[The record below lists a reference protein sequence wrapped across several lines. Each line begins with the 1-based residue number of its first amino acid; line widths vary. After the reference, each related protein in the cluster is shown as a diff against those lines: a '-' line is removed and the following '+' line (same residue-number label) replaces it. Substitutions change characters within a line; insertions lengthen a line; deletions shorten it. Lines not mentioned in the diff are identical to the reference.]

1 MQVDIVKEF
10 GEDLRLSNFV
20 QANIRFAKLRNAN
33 LRGAYMMKL
42 VAPGVD
48 FTGADMSDAL
58 MDRSVFVDANFTN
71 AVLQRVVLTLSDLN
85 GATIEGADFTDAL
98 LDKTT
103 QQKLCETASGT
114 NPVTGRQTR
123 QTLKCGGN
131 RFSARQ
137 STPSRYMTDE
147 TAPTPKQE
155 VRGFLRLF
163 SPLFVS
169 ARWFSSNPFSFL
181 LPGLQFDA
189 DRFSMY
195 TTK

>member
-155 VRGFLRLF
+155 VRGFLRSF
-163 SPLFVS
+163 SPLLVS
-169 ARWFSSNPFSFL
+169 ARRFSSNPFSL
-181 LPGLQFDA
+181 LPGLQSDA

>member
-155 VRGFLRLF
+155 
-163 SPLFVS
+163 
-169 ARWFSSNPFSFL
+169 
-181 LPGLQFDA
+181 FDA